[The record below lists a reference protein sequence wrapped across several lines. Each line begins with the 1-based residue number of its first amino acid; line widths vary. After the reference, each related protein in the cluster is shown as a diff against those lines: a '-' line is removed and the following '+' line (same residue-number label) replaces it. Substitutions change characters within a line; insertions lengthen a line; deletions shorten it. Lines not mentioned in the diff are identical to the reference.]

1 MLLRRVAP
9 QGFAFGELVYL
20 RSCSKC
26 SFLLSSPRLFFFSP
40 SRIFTGLPRLPTF
53 YGAPPP
59 PDFLRGTPASRLFTG
74 LPRLPT
80 LYFMIQTIQGVL
92 KIALHFFRGL
102 SKLWPGDTFCTQES
116 AVSHIPLKSLILKS
130 TPPFFDP
137 LCIGLAKTALRIFS
151 R

>member
-1 MLLRRVAP
+1 MLLLRRVAP

-26 SFLLSSPRLFFFSP
+26 SFLFSLPPASSFSP
-40 SRIFTGLPRLPTF
+40 PRE
-53 YGAPPP
+53 
-59 PDFLRGTPASRLFTG
+59 FLRGSPASRLFTG

-80 LYFMIQTIQGVL
+80 LDFMIQTIQGVL
-92 KIALHFFRGL
+92 KIALRFFRGL

-116 AVSHIPLKSLILKS
+116 AVSHIPLQSLILKS